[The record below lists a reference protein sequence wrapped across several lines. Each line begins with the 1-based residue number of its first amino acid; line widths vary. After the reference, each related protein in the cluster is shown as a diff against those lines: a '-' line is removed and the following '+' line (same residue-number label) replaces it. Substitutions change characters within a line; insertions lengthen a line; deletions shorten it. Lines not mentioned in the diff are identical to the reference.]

1 MKTTTM
7 TLTDDQLDQLK
18 KEYARLN
25 TESMDHKT
33 MDAFV
38 FDTIYGNLEN
48 YNESELI
55 EEIKEMHGDDECDN
69 LINSLYPSP

>member
-1 MKTTTM
+1 
-7 TLTDDQLDQLK
+7 
-18 KEYARLN
+18 
-25 TESMDHKT
+25 

-55 EEIKEMHGDDECDN
+55 EEIKEMHGDDECDI
-69 LINSLYPSP
+69 LINSLSPSP